1 MSWIDD
7 IGPNE
12 FFKGIADAM
21 KGKDPSMPKS
31 KTGDISDDFAVN
43 EAALKKL
50 VAQIKETTK
59 SSKMLATAFEGGK
72 VAVPDFTENIKELD
86 EAITK
91 ARDEQEVEVLQQ
103 RKRAM
108 IRGQV
113 EGTLKATAINLATGF
128 ASAAYGLVLAG
139 LDLTRGIIEGQD
151 AITTAVQ
158 AQIAQ
163 IKAQAKIG
171 AAIGDAMG
179 SLGPIL
185 AFLPGPFRLIGIAL
199 GGLLTVLGPFVK
211 MASEKTAELAEK
223 GLEILGAQLK
233 QVRKGFFDLA
243 DTGVHFAGGMTEM
256 TLTASRAGL
265 RVEDFAK
272 AIKESEEDVR
282 GMGGGMSMATQRLA
296 GISGEIRK
304 GQLGRQLQNM
314 GIQLTEQAKVAAA
327 ASAQLQA
334 SGRLRQMSDAQVAQ
348 YTVKY
353 AKDLKLLQEIT
364 GKDAEKALAKARQE
378 AMAADIRSKILR
390 EGGQDALTRFE
401 QAYAATPEALR
412 KGLLEKMSL
421 GTVVDVPTNVAM
433 QANKGIGLFFDQM
446 IQGVKTGGPE
456 FQKQALVF
464 REQLGQSALQISE
477 ANRSISQ
484 GARATGDALLTGVND
499 INVAITEIGVKIPAG
514 TAEATSKIIDGAK
527 ETKDALSNA
536 VHNLDDASNRIA
548 VGLQTKLIPAIT
560 QFADQ
565 SRAALMTIEEALN
578 AVHAALNKM
587 GLDVEDKAGAKVDE
601 KNREHMFM
609 MEKLV
614 SHTRGAVASVVGM
627 VDKDAGRKMDAA
639 RRKEESEYIK
649 GREKA
654 VALEKKNQG
663 RMTDSEKTAASIA
676 FAIEDFT
683 ATIPGI
689 GPMIAESMYKA
700 RQENTEKYLNETD
713 VAKRKEK
720 GVFRNL
726 LGFSRGGI
734 SNQPAI
740 FGEKGPEAAVPL
752 PDGRTI
758 PVSLKMD
765 KFAENLAKFLDPGA
779 MMLKKVVTGGSQP
792 LKQSAPGADML
803 SLAQK
808 MIDDVGKASRVAVTP
823 PASQRRETE
832 RTVDD
837 IALLMEAQLSKQ
849 DAMIKQLKDILTVNK
864 GMLSAYS

>member
-21 KGKDPSMPKS
+21 KGKDPSAPKG
-31 KTGDISDDFAVN
+31 KTADISDDFAAN

-59 SSKMLATAFEGGK
+59 TSKMLATAFEGGK

-91 ARDEQEVEVLQQ
+91 AKDEQEVEVLQQ

-108 IRGQV
+108 VRGQV
-113 EGTLKATAINLATGF
+113 EGTLKASAVNLATGF

-139 LDLTRGIIEGQD
+139 LDLTKGIIEGQD
-151 AITTAVQ
+151 AISVATQ

-171 AAIGDAMG
+171 ATIGEVMG
-179 SLGPIL
+179 SLGPSVMMVG
-185 AFLPGPFRLIGIAL
+185 ARFGPLGIAL
-199 GGLLTVLGPFVK
+199 GALLTVLGPFIK
-211 MASEKTAELAEK
+211 MASEKSAELAEK
-223 GLEILGAQLK
+223 GLEILSAQLK

-334 SGRLRQMSDAQVAQ
+334 SGRLRQMSDTQVAQ
-348 YTVKY
+348 YTVRY

-378 AMAADIRSKILR
+378 AMAADIKSKILR

-446 IQGVKTGGPE
+446 IQGVKSGGPE

-464 REQLGQSALQISE
+464 REQLGQSAMQISE

-514 TAEATSKIIDGAK
+514 TVQATNKIIEGAK
-527 ETKDALSNA
+527 ETKDGLTNA
-536 VHNLDDASNRIA
+536 VHNLDDAANKIA
-548 VGLQTKLIPAIT
+548 VGLQTRMLGAIEA
-560 QFADQ
+560 FANK
-565 SRAALMTIEEALN
+565 SKAALDTIEASLL
-578 AVHAALNKM
+578 AVQAALSKM
-587 GLDVEDKAGAKVDE
+587 DLDAAALAGDKIDE
-601 KNREHMFM
+601 KNRKAMHLGDKITQSLAIGVENI
-609 MEKLV
+609 
-614 SHTRGAVASVVGM
+614 TGM
-627 VDKDAGRKMDAA
+627 
-639 RRKEESEYIK
+639 
-649 GREKA
+649 
-654 VALEKKNQG
+654 
-663 RMTDSEKTAASIA
+663 
-676 FAIEDFT
+676 
-683 ATIPGI
+683 IPGI
-689 GPMIAESMYKA
+689 GKDIQKAQQDARRKAETEYATKKEATVKQNEENRAKMSTGQKAVSMTAGVIEDIASFIPFFGTMLADAAEKSRIENEKKA
-700 RQENTEKYLNETD
+700 LATSGTQRTR
-713 VAKRKEK
+713 V
-720 GVFRNL
+720 GM
-726 LGFSRGGI
+726 FSKGGI
-734 SNQPAI
+734 ANQPSI

-779 MMLKKVVTGGSQP
+779 MMLKKVVTGGSQAF
-792 LKQSAPGADML
+792 KASAPGSSML
-803 SLAQK
+803 DFAKQINEDIAK
-808 MIDDVGKASRVAVTP
+808 MSRVTATP
-823 PASQRRETE
+823 PAAQRRETE

-837 IALLMEAQLSKQ
+837 IALLMEAQLSRQ

>member
-21 KGKDPSMPKS
+21 KGKDPSAPKG
-31 KTGDISDDFAVN
+31 KTTDISDDFAAN

-50 VAQIKETTK
+50 VAQIKETTRT
-59 SSKMLATAFEGGK
+59 SKMLATAFEGGK

-91 ARDEQEVEVLQQ
+91 AKDEQEVEVLQQ

-108 IRGQV
+108 VRGQV
-113 EGTLKATAINLATGF
+113 EGTLKASAVNLATGF

-163 IKAQAKIG
+163 VKATAKMG
-171 AAIGDAMG
+171 SAIGDAMG

-185 AFLPGPFRLIGIAL
+185 AFLPGPFKLIGIAL

-211 MASEKTAELAEK
+211 MASEKTAELVEK

-243 DTGVHFAGGMTEM
+243 DSGVNFAGGMTEM

-272 AIKESEEDVR
+272 QVKESEDNIR
-282 GMGGGMSMATQRLA
+282 GMGGGMSLATQRLA

-327 ASAQLQA
+327 ASAQLNA
-334 SGRLRQMSDAQVAQ
+334 SGRLRMMSDQQVAEF
-348 YTVKY
+348 TVKY
-353 AKDLKLLQEIT
+353 ARDLKVLQAIA
-364 GKDAEKALAKARQE
+364 GKDAEKALEKARQE
-378 AMAADIRSKILR
+378 AMAADVRAKILR
-390 EGGQDALTRFE
+390 EGGKDALTRFE
-401 QAYAATPEALR
+401 AAYAATPEALR
-412 KGLLEKMSL
+412 KGLIEKISL
-421 GTVVDVPTNVAM
+421 GSVVDVGTNVAM
-433 QANKGIGLFFDQM
+433 QANKGIGEFYNNITNQ
-446 IQGVKTGGPE
+446 VYRGGSDYVNAIG
-456 FQKQALVF
+456 KAK
-464 REQLGQSALQISE
+464 EQLGASAAQISE
-477 ANRSISQ
+477 ANRSI
-484 GARATGDALLTGVND
+484 GMAATATGDSMLNAVRE
-499 INVAITEIGVKIPAG
+499 INSAVTMIGVEIPKGTTDATGKIVDA
-514 TAEATSKIIDGAK
+514 AK
-527 ETKDALSNA
+527 TTGDKLTNA

-560 QFADQ
+560 QFADK
-565 SRAALMTIEEALN
+565 SAAALMTIEEALK
-578 AVHAALNKM
+578 AVQAALSQM
-587 GLDVEDKAGAKVDE
+587 GVDAEDKAGAKVDE

-609 MEKLV
+609 MEKLI
-614 SHTRGAVASVVGM
+614 SGTRGAVASVVGM

-663 RMTDSEKTAASIA
+663 RMTDSEKTAASFA
-676 FAIEDFT
+676 FAVEDFI
-683 ATIPGI
+683 AVVPGI
-689 GPMIAESMYKA
+689 GPMIAESMYKS
-700 RQENTEKYLNETD
+700 RQEQTEKYLNETD
-713 VAKRKEK
+713 VAKRKDK
-720 GVFRNL
+720 GVFRNII
-726 LGFSRGGI
+726 GFSKGGVA
-734 SNQPAI
+734 NQPSI

-765 KFAENLAKFLDPGA
+765 KFANTLAKFLDPGA
-779 MMLKKVVTGGSQP
+779 MFLSKAVTGRSQP
-792 LKQSAPGADML
+792 LTPSAPGSSML
-803 SLAQK
+803 DFAKQINEDITK
-808 MIDDVGKASRVAVTP
+808 MSTVTAAPAVTN
-823 PASQRRETE
+823 RRESE

-837 IALLMEAQLSKQ
+837 IAMIMEAQLVKQ
-849 DAMIKQLKDILTVNK
+849 ESMIKTLRDILTVNK

>member
-12 FFKGIADAM
+12 FFKGIADAV
-21 KGKDPSMPKS
+21 KGKDPSAPKT
-31 KTGDISDDFAVN
+31 KTGDISDDYAVN

-59 SSKMLATAFEGGK
+59 TSKMLATAFEGGK

-91 ARDEQEVEVLQQ
+91 AKDEQEVEVLQQ

-108 IRGQV
+108 VRGQV
-113 EGTLKATAINLATGF
+113 EGTLKASAVNLATGF

-139 LDLTRGIIEGQD
+139 LDLTKGIIEGQD
-151 AITTAVQ
+151 AISVATQ

-171 AAIGDAMG
+171 ATIGEVMG
-179 SLGPIL
+179 SLGPSVMMVG
-185 AFLPGPFRLIGIAL
+185 ARFGPLGIAL
-199 GGLLTVLGPFVK
+199 GALLTVLGPFIK
-211 MASEKTAELAEK
+211 MASEKSAELAEK
-223 GLEILGAQLK
+223 GLEILSAQLK

-243 DTGVHFAGGMTEM
+243 DSGVNFAGGMTEM
-256 TLTASRAGL
+256 TNTASRAGM

-272 AIKESEEDVR
+272 QVKESEDNIR
-282 GMGGGMSMATQRLA
+282 GMGGGMSLATQRLA

-327 ASAQLQA
+327 ASAQLNA
-334 SGRLRQMSDAQVAQ
+334 SGRLRMMSDQQVAEF
-348 YTVKY
+348 TVKY
-353 AKDLKLLQEIT
+353 ARDLKVLQAIA
-364 GKDAEKALAKARQE
+364 GKDAEKALEKARQE
-378 AMAADIRSKILR
+378 AMAADVRAKILR
-390 EGGQDALTRFE
+390 EGGKDALTRFE
-401 QAYAATPEALR
+401 AAYAATPEALR
-412 KGLLEKMSL
+412 KGLIEKISL
-421 GTVVDVPTNVAM
+421 GSVVDVGTNVAM
-433 QANKGIGLFFDQM
+433 QANKGIGEFYNNITNQ
-446 IQGVKTGGPE
+446 VYRGGSDYVNAIG
-456 FQKQALVF
+456 KAK
-464 REQLGQSALQISE
+464 EQLGASAAQISE
-477 ANRSISQ
+477 ANRSI
-484 GARATGDALLTGVND
+484 GMAATATGDSMLNAVRE
-499 INVAITEIGVKIPAG
+499 INSAVTMIGVEIPKGTTDATGKIVDA
-514 TAEATSKIIDGAK
+514 AK
-527 ETKDALSNA
+527 ETKDGLTNA
-536 VHNLDDASNRIA
+536 VHNLDDAANKIA
-548 VGLQTKLIPAIT
+548 VGLQTRMLGAIEA
-560 QFADQ
+560 FANK
-565 SRAALMTIEEALN
+565 SKAALDTIEASLL
-578 AVHAALNKM
+578 AVQAALSKM
-587 GLDVEDKAGAKVDE
+587 DLDASALVGDKLDE
-601 KNREHMFM
+601 KNRKAMHMGDKIAQSLAIGV
-609 MEKLV
+609 E
-614 SHTRGAVASVVGM
+614 SITGM
-627 VDKDAGRKMDAA
+627 
-639 RRKEESEYIK
+639 
-649 GREKA
+649 
-654 VALEKKNQG
+654 
-663 RMTDSEKTAASIA
+663 
-676 FAIEDFT
+676 
-683 ATIPGI
+683 IPGI
-689 GPMIAESMYKA
+689 GKDIQKAQQDARRKAETEYATKKEATVKQNEENRAKMSTGQKAVSMTAGVIEDIASFIPFFGTMLADAAEKA
-700 RQENTEKYLNETD
+700 RVENEKKAMAAPSAQRSRFGL
-713 VAKRKEK
+713 
-720 GVFRNL
+720 
-726 LGFSRGGI
+726 FSKGGI

-808 MIDDVGKASRVAVTP
+808 MIDDVGRASRVAATP

-837 IALLMEAQLSKQ
+837 IALLMEAQLSRQ